1 MKTELVLKKMML
13 LGFMLMAVSINVFA
27 NKANEEKNTTNVV
40 VERLIN
46 RSMINPDQ
54 PIILNE
60 RQVTEWLALPEQVG
74 YECTDWLIDGENTN
88 CVEAELA
95 ESLRNVDNAVYRFVK
110 LVARAVGRAVLR
122 LVYTP
127 VDGGNTTIVINIQ
140 IIVNR

>member
-74 YECTDWLIDGENTN
+74 YECTGCLIDGENRD
-88 CVEAELA
+88 CVEAELC
-95 ESLRNVDNAVYRFVK
+95 LD
-110 LVARAVGRAVLR
+110 L
-122 LVYTP
+122 
-127 VDGGNTTIVINIQ
+127 
-140 IIVNR
+140 